1 MSQFC
6 ETQITEDDDVE
17 EQLVEQEIEVDG
29 YDDNED
35 NEEIEEYDEMES
47 IEDDEDKQNGD
58 EGAMEN
64 DNEAENEDDIAQ
76 NEDDDNNEADA
87 NQADEQ
93 PNQVQEKSDE
103 SQPKTDESNE
113 VYQWSAFTGLRVKQF
128 TTEELEMFRRP
139 FEFGWRRE
147 VVLRGTVT
155 SSGKKIGDVYYFSP
169 DKKTKLRSYVEM
181 GLYCMF

>member
-29 YDDNED
+29 YDD

-64 DNEAENEDDIAQ
+64 DNEAENEDDISQ

-93 PNQVQEKSDE
+93 SNQLQE